1 MKTHFVK
8 DRTRQTASNTT
19 PALYVKTANQDLL
32 SCKKCNKIGIRV
44 ILDEDPDISG
54 LYMLD
59 RDREQHIEDSIP
71 FISECSDLYLIK
83 IEEEM
88 DWRKYHE
95 TNGWQLW
102 HRRLMHSIALP

>member
-1 MKTHFVK
+1 M
-8 DRTRQTASNTT
+8 
-19 PALYVKTANQDLL
+19 
-32 SCKKCNKIGIRV
+32 
-44 ILDEDPDISG
+44 DEDLDISG

-59 RDREQHIEDSIP
+59 RDCEQHIEDSIP

-95 TNGWQLW
+95 TNGWPLW
-102 HRRLMHSIALP
+102 HRRLMHCPDQNIEDNIPFVKGLEIEGLLTGFP